1 MKTTALVDYEV
12 RLSKKGRD
20 AYLKKAIVIVLVGVL
35 LLTGSYATLTLK
47 DRQDNDHDSG
57 SDSENEREHEPI
69 VTESGDLSIHF
80 LELGNKYTGDCVYIN
95 YGEID
100 ILIDAG
106 SRTSSSAT
114 ITNYINLYT
123 QDKKIEYV
131 IATHAHQ
138 DHIAGFYSTKTT
150 TGVLDSFEIGT
161 IIDYPL
167 TNSNTATRSSYEQTR
182 DRLVAESGTQHYT
195 ALQCYKNEGG
205 AKRIYELG
213 PGVAMEILY
222 QKYYEYKSGDENDYS
237 VCIRIIQ
244 DGKQYL
250 FTGDLEKHGEEA
262 LVDYY
267 KVNHGGLGHCVLFKG
282 GHHGSS
288 TSSNEELLNAITPE
302 YVIVCTCAGTS
313 EYSSNAISQFPTQA
327 FIDRVSVHTDKVYV
341 TTMIKNYSG
350 NKYESLNGNVIFL
363 VKEGKTTIVCSGD
376 DRILKD
382 TEWFKDN
389 RVTPAA
395 WA

>member
-1 MKTTALVDYEV
+1 MPT
-12 RLSKKGRD
+12 
-20 AYLKKAIVIVLVGVL
+20 LKKVVSVILVCLVA
-35 LLTGSYATLTLK
+35 LTGGYIALTM
-47 DRQDNDHDSG
+47 DGGQVNDP
-57 SDSENEREHEPI
+57 EKETI
-69 VTESGDLSIHF
+69 VTKSGDLSIHF
-80 LELGNKYTGDCVYIN
+80 LELGNKYTGDSVYIN

-114 ITNYINLYT
+114 ITNYINQHI

-167 TNSNTATRSSYEQTR
+167 ANSKADTRGYYEAAR
-182 DRLVAESGTQHYT
+182 DKLVAESGTVHYT
-195 ALQCYKNEGG
+195 ALQCYKEEDG
-205 AKRIYELG
+205 AQRVYELG
-213 PGVAMEILY
+213 PGVTMEILY
-222 QKYYEYKSGDENDYS
+222 QKYYVDNSSDENDYS
-237 VCIRIIQ
+237 VCMRIIQ

-250 FTGDLEKHGEEA
+250 FTGDLEERGEAA
-262 LVDYY
+262 LVEYY
-267 KVNHGGLGHCVLFKG
+267 RENHGGLGHCVLFKG

-288 TSSNEELLNAITPE
+288 TSSNLKLLEAITPE

-313 EYSSNAISQFPTQA
+313 EYSPTIPNQFPTQA
-327 FIDRVSVHTDKVYV
+327 FIDRIAGYTDKVYV
-341 TTMIKNYSG
+341 TTLIKDYKG
-350 NKYESLNGNVIFL
+350 NKYESLNGNVIFS
-363 VKEGKTTIVCSGD
+363 VKDGEIAIVCSGD
-376 DRILKD
+376 GRVLKD
-382 TEWFKDN
+382 TEWFKEYRN
-389 RVTPAA
+389 APAV